1 MYLYSSDDFEPAD
14 ENAALEFSLSGMYS
28 PPDCEEGRLEW
39 IRKTEIYRLPLWE
52 GDKAFLKQLTE
63 GRDKISMTISY
74 IGDSCIV
81 TDMEE

>member
-1 MYLYSSDDFEPAD
+1 MPS
-14 ENAALEFSLSGMYS
+14 
-28 PPDCEEGRLEW
+28 GRLEW
-39 IRKTEIYRLPLWE
+39 IRKTEIFGLPLWE

-74 IGDSCIV
+74 IGDACIV